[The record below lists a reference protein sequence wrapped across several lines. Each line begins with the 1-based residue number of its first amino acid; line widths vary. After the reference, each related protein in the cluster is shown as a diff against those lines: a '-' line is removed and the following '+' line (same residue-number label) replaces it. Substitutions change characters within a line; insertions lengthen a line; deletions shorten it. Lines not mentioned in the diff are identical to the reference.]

1 VGELEGTTRR
11 EARDAWS
18 NREGLHPGPT
28 FLGRLTD
35 AKRPEITT
43 ALTHR
48 PLRAWR
54 LRAGRQRQ
62 LRYALLA
69 FGLAGEV
76 LVTTEPGDQVA
87 AAAGASGR
95 LRASHAD
102 REQVI
107 DTLKAA
113 FVQGRL
119 TKDELVMR
127 AGRTFASRT
136 YADLAALTA
145 DLPAGLTGAPPP
157 RGTARAR
164 ARPPVG
170 KVAKVVIACASA
182 MPLSAVWTAV
192 SLSSTER
199 FDRLGL
205 LVLTLT
211 LGGWTAVIT
220 VKFASWQEKRSG
232 GQLPPRP
239 AHRGQPHEAEQASG
253 FGDDLALSEVRK
265 DARARHVPDHRAA
278 QRTWRSLPVRR
289 DQRWPANL
297 QATA

>member
-1 VGELEGTTRR
+1 M
-11 EARDAWS
+11 
-18 NREGLHPGPT
+18 
-28 FLGRLTD
+28 
-35 AKRPEITT
+35 
-43 ALTHR
+43 
-48 PLRAWR
+48 
-54 LRAGRQRQ
+54 
-62 LRYALLA
+62 
-69 FGLAGEV
+69 
-76 LVTTEPGDQVA
+76 A
-87 AAAGASGR
+87 AAAAASGH

-136 YADLAALTA
+136 YAELAALTA
-145 DLPAGLTGAPPP
+145 DLPAGLTGAKPP

-164 ARPPVG
+164 ARRPVS
-170 KVAKVVIACASA
+170 KVAKAVIWCTSA
-182 MPLSAVWTAV
+182 VPLSAVWTAV
-192 SLSSTER
+192 SLSGSER
-199 FDRLGL
+199 FDRLGV

-211 LGGWTAVIT
+211 LSGWTAVIT
-220 VKFASWQEKRSG
+220 VKFASWQEKRSH

-239 AHRGQPHEAEQASG
+239 AHRGQALEAKRDSG
-253 FGDDLALSEVRK
+253 IGDDLTLSGVRK
-265 DARARHVPDHRAA
+265 AVRARHGPDHRAI

-297 QATA
+297 QGTA

>member
-1 VGELEGTTRR
+1 M
-11 EARDAWS
+11 
-18 NREGLHPGPT
+18 
-28 FLGRLTD
+28 
-35 AKRPEITT
+35 
-43 ALTHR
+43 
-48 PLRAWR
+48 
-54 LRAGRQRQ
+54 
-62 LRYALLA
+62 
-69 FGLAGEV
+69 
-76 LVTTEPGDQVA
+76 TTEPGDQIG

-136 YADLAALTA
+136 YAELAALTA
-145 DLPAGLTGAPPP
+145 DLPAGLAGAQPPC
-157 RGTARAR
+157 GTAWAR

-170 KVAKVVIACASA
+170 KVTRVVISCVSA

-192 SLSSTER
+192 SLSGTER
-199 FDRLGL
+199 FDRLFV

-211 LGGWTAVIT
+211 LSGWTAAIT
-220 VKFASWQEKRSG
+220 VKFASWQEKRSR

-239 AHRGQPHEAEQASG
+239 AHHGQALEAKQDSG
-253 FGDDLALSEVRK
+253 IGDDLTLSEVRK
-265 DARARHVPDHRAA
+265 DVRACHAPDHRVT
-278 QRTWRSLPVRR
+278 QRIWRSLPGRL

>member
-1 VGELEGTTRR
+1 V
-11 EARDAWS
+11 
-18 NREGLHPGPT
+18 
-28 FLGRLTD
+28 
-35 AKRPEITT
+35 T
-43 ALTHR
+43 A
-48 PLRAWR
+48 
-54 LRAGRQRQ
+54 
-62 LRYALLA
+62 
-69 FGLAGEV
+69 
-76 LVTTEPGDQVA
+76 EPGDRMA

-136 YADLAALTA
+136 YAELAALTA
-145 DLPAGLTGAPPP
+145 DLPAGLTGAQPPC
-157 RGTARAR
+157 GSARAR
-164 ARPPVG
+164 ARPPMG
-170 KVAKVVIACASA
+170 KAAKVVISCASA
-182 MPLSAVWTAV
+182 IPLSAVWTAV
-192 SLSSTER
+192 SLSGTER
-199 FDRLGL
+199 FDRLFV

-211 LGGWTAVIT
+211 LGGWTAAIT
-220 VKFASWQEKRSG
+220 VKFASWQEKRSR

-239 AHRGQPHEAEQASG
+239 AHRGQAPEAKLDSG
-253 FGDDLALSEVRK
+253 IGDDLTLSEVRK
-265 DARARHVPDHRAA
+265 DVRARHVPDRGVT

-289 DQRWPANL
+289 GQRWPANL

>member
-1 VGELEGTTRR
+1 MAIGPWDPMTAAWT
-11 EARDAWS
+11 AR
-18 NREGLHPGPT
+18 
-28 FLGRLTD
+28 GRM
-35 AKRPEITT
+35 
-43 ALTHR
+43 
-48 PLRAWR
+48 
-54 LRAGRQRQ
+54 
-62 LRYALLA
+62 
-69 FGLAGEV
+69 
-76 LVTTEPGDQVA
+76 
-87 AAAGASGR
+87 
-95 LRASHAD
+95 RASDAD

-136 YADLAALTA
+136 YAELAALTA
-145 DLPAGLTGAPPP
+145 DLPAGLTGAQSP
-157 RGTARAR
+157 RETAWAR

-170 KVAKVVIACASA
+170 KVAKVGISCASA

-192 SLSSTER
+192 SLSGTER
-199 FDRLGL
+199 FDRLFV

-211 LGGWTAVIT
+211 LSGWTAAIT
-220 VKFASWQEKRSG
+220 VKFASWQQKRSR

-239 AHRGQPHEAEQASG
+239 AHRGRALEAKQDSG
-253 FGDDLALSEVRK
+253 IGDDLTLSEVRK
-265 DARARHVPDHRAA
+265 AVRASHVPDHRVT

-289 DQRWPANL
+289 DQRWPANR